1 MMTAVPGCWYS
12 KINTFFLLTL
22 FYVMQNPTRAISVSR
37 YYLLSRDRA
46 ILQHNQQI
54 VSRKARMI
62 GDISY
67 ENSELLMPF
76 SEIDKHF
83 VEQDFIMSHR
93 HSCPSLSD
101 FNTTTIKVCP
111 SYRVLDV
118 DVNREPVALY
128 QVLCRCLHCL
138 APWVHYHTPRRCTP
152 LFYFLQVR
160 RVIGRTSSGNIL
172 YAQR

>member
-1 MMTAVPGCWYS
+1 
-12 KINTFFLLTL
+12 
-22 FYVMQNPTRAISVSR
+22 
-37 YYLLSRDRA
+37 
-46 ILQHNQQI
+46 
-54 VSRKARMI
+54 MI

-76 SEIDKHF
+76 SEIGKHF

-128 QVLCRCLHCL
+128 QVILLFCYL
-138 APWVHYHTPRRCTP
+138 AYTI
-152 LFYFLQVR
+152 FFLVIFGILTVQVDPYNKKNFSAKIR
-160 RVIGRTSSGNIL
+160 MKIWS
-172 YAQR
+172 AQI